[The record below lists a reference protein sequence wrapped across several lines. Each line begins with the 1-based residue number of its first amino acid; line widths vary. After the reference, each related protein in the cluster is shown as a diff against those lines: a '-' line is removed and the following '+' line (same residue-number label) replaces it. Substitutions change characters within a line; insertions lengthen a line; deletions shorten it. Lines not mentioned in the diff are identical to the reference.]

1 MPAYKFFFTILSL
14 LACSSLSR
22 CSQQPEKK
30 CFTDGKVDPDEC
42 ANTFNKIEFSTGDAV
57 MAGEKNITVASG
69 GCLIEIIATDSG
81 AATKTDIGL
90 AMWDVFA
97 MCPNRFT
104 GIVPKPA
111 FTIYINEIKPD
122 TPIFGSNVKLNK
134 PFCKIKS
141 QFKLGDVKSKDCIE
155 AIGKIKINKASPQNI
170 LAQSRGTIETAS
182 GSCLVRIRSSNELD
196 ITLNHDQ
203 LKKMSLVITDYC
215 KQNSGA
221 VVQDKGAFG
230 LNSRT
235 EMRIFFNGK
244 PGRN

>member
-1 MPAYKFFFTILSL
+1 MEDLSSL
-14 LACSSLSR
+14 LASL
-22 CSQQPEKK
+22 
-30 CFTDGKVDPDEC
+30 
-42 ANTFNKIEFSTGDAV
+42 
-57 MAGEKNITVASG
+57 AGSKA
-69 GCLIEIIATDSG
+69 DS
-81 AATKTDIGL
+81 
-90 AMWDVFA
+90 
-97 MCPNRFT
+97 
-104 GIVPKPA
+104 
-111 FTIYINEIKPD
+111 
-122 TPIFGSNVKLNK
+122 
-134 PFCKIKS
+134 
-141 QFKLGDVKSKDCIE
+141 DVKSKDCIK

-203 LKKMSLVITDYC
+203 LRKMSLVITDYC